1 MTKIFITLF
10 SLISISSIAQKP
22 VKNGT
27 IYKEHPYITIIN
39 NNTDLLSKQD
49 LTKWAESFADTVKF
63 YNPMNYGSKPLNL
76 EELKQHI
83 DLFLNDW
90 SDISFTKQKG
100 SYPDAFEWANDG
112 GFKVQSYWLQSQTN
126 KKTGKIAKFNYI
138 QMDEFNKNGKIVEE
152 KFYYDPTSLIDASN

>member
-1 MTKIFITLF
+1 MLFNELLTVKGLFVSLSFLIT
-10 SLISISSIAQKP
+10 
-22 VKNGT
+22 
-27 IYKEHPYITIIN
+27 
-39 NNTDLLSKQD
+39 TDLLSKQD
-49 LTKWAESFADTVKF
+49 FTKWAESFADTVKF

-112 GFKVQSYWLQSQTN
+112 GFTVQSYWLQSQTN